1 MPAKEEVMVGID
13 MGGTRL
19 RALVVNAENKTL
31 GMQRAPTN
39 PKQKPE
45 GLVADLAVLVE
56 AAVQSA
62 GLELSDL
69 RAVSIGVPGAVD
81 PLSGLVHHAPNLGWK
96 KVALGAKLET
106 LLKAPVFIENDVNV
120 GVMGEYTLG
129 AGRGAQ
135 ELVGI
140 FVGTGIG
147 AGIIM
152 GGRLYQ
158 GARGAAGEVGH
169 MVVEINGPRCGCGNR
184 GCAEALAS
192 RTAMERDVRA
202 AIRKGEKS
210 IVLKLMKERGRER
223 MTSSI
228 IQRALKAH
236 DPVMEKVM
244 EHAQFCLGILV
255 ANVVNMLDPEYVI
268 IGGGIAGRLGK
279 DYVTPIRETAYQ
291 YFLRR
296 DDARRVKIVPG
307 VLGDDAGPLGAVVLA
322 RERLGDK
329 PVSGLPPSLTTEN

>member
-1 MPAKEEVMVGID
+1 MLAEKEVMVGID

-19 RALVVNAENKTL
+19 RALVVNAKNKIL

-39 PKQKPE
+39 SRQKPDR
-45 GLVADLAVLVE
+45 LIADLASLVE
-56 AAVQSA
+56 VAVQSA
-62 GLELSDL
+62 GLKTRDL
-69 RAVSIGVPGAVD
+69 RAVSVGVPGAVD
-81 PLSGLVHHAPNLGWK
+81 AVGGIVHHAPNLVGWK
-96 KVALGAKLET
+96 RVALGPKLEA
-106 LLKAPVFIENDVNV
+106 LLNVPVFVENDVNV

-147 AGIIM
+147 GGIIS
-152 GGRLYQ
+152 GGRLYL

-169 MVVEINGPRCGCGNR
+169 IVLEINGPRCGCGNR

-210 IVLKLMKERGRER
+210 IVLKLMKERGRDR

-228 IQRALKAH
+228 IQRALKGR

-244 EHAQFCLGILV
+244 KRAQFCLGILV

-268 IGGGIAGRLGK
+268 IGGGIAGRLGR
-279 DYVTPIRETAYQ
+279 DYVTPVRKTAYQ

-296 DDARRVKIVPG
+296 HDARRVKIVPG
-307 VLGDDAGPLGAVVLA
+307 ALGDDAGPLGAVILA
-322 RERLGDK
+322 RQRLGIH
-329 PVSGLPPSLTTEN
+329 

>member
-1 MPAKEEVMVGID
+1 MPAKKEVMVGID

-19 RALVVNAENKTL
+19 RVLVVNAENKIL

-39 PKQKPE
+39 PKQKPDRI
-45 GLVADLAVLVE
+45 VADIVVLIK

-62 GLELSDL
+62 ALKLSDV

-81 PLSGLVHHAPNLGWK
+81 PVSGVVYHAPNLGWK
-96 KVALGAKLET
+96 KVPLGPKLAA
-106 LLKAPVFIENDVNV
+106 LLKVPVFVENDVNV

-129 AGRGAQ
+129 AGRGAR

-147 AGIIM
+147 GGIII
-152 GGRLYQ
+152 GGRLFL
-158 GARGAAGEVGH
+158 GSRGAAAEVGH
-169 MVVEINGPRCGCGNR
+169 IVIEINGPLCGCGNR

-202 AIRKGEKS
+202 AMRRGEKS
-210 IVLKLMKERGRER
+210 IVLRLMEERGRDR

-228 IQRALKAH
+228 IQRALKEH

-244 EHAQFCLGILV
+244 EHAQFCLGILA

-268 IGGGIAGRLGK
+268 IGGGIAARLGK
-279 DYVTPIRETAYQ
+279 DYVTPIRRTAYQ

-296 DDARRVKIVPG
+296 HDARRVKILPG
-307 VLGDDAGPLGAVVLA
+307 ILGDDAGPLGAIALA
-322 RERLGDK
+322 RQRLG
-329 PVSGLPPSLTTEN
+329 SH